1 MVEHSAPRR
10 RTGRIRA
17 LLALGV
23 VLGLGSV
30 TTGAY
35 WTDDATITG
44 ITISSGKLD
53 LKVDGLD
60 NVTGYTSLNIS
71 SMVPGQSVAAV
82 LTVSNAGSVPFTY
95 TATSSATNPDTKN
108 LAGALTM
115 KVTGATSVT
124 GASPTATCGGATLP
138 GTGSTLNGDLLT
150 TQRTIAPGSNEKL
163 CLQVTLPTAATSSV
177 QDATTA
183 VSLQLTAVQVAP

>member
-60 NVTGYTSLNIS
+60 NVLLEMTSWASDAI
-71 SMVPGQSVAAV
+71 
-82 LTVSNAGSVPFTY
+82 
-95 TATSSATNPDTKN
+95 TA
-108 LAGALTM
+108 
-115 KVTGATSVT
+115 
-124 GASPTATCGGATLP
+124 C
-138 GTGSTLNGDLLT
+138 
-150 TQRTIAPGSNEKL
+150 
-163 CLQVTLPTAATSSV
+163 
-177 QDATTA
+177 
-183 VSLQLTAVQVAP
+183 